1 MTNSLARFREAGS
14 FIAGILIG
22 LSIIVAVFAMMVM
35 NGDWQVLSI
44 FAAPLV
50 FALGLTLQV
59 VVIAK
64 PGHWRMADAE
74 RGASRI
80 GCTLMHER

>member
-1 MTNSLARFREAGS
+1 MTNSLARFRVAGS

-35 NGDWQVLSI
+35 NGEWQMLSML
-44 FAAPLV
+44 AAFV

-64 PGHWRMADAE
+64 PGHRPMADAE
-74 RGASRI
+74 RGASRM
-80 GCTLMHER
+80 GFMLMHER